1 MMVTR
6 FLKPAEWPRLAGT
19 EAEKLWP
26 TLDPQT
32 ARVLVVEDGIRIVGV
47 TVLMS
52 VLHADCVWIH
62 PDYRT
67 RVSVWRRLR
76 AAIEDSAD
84 AVYVAACLPVMQ
96 KFLAK
101 VAVRVP
107 GESFIWVLKQP
118 RSSV

>member
-1 MMVTR
+1 MVTR
-6 FLKPAEWPRLAGT
+6 FLTRVEWPRLVGT
-19 EAEKLWP
+19 EAEHLWP

-32 ARVLVVEDGIRIVGV
+32 ARVLVVEDGDRIVGV

-67 RVSVWRRLR
+67 KVSVWRRLR
-76 AAIEDSAD
+76 AAIEESAD
-84 AVYVAACLPVMQ
+84 AVYVAACVPVLQ
-96 KFLAK
+96 KFFAK
-101 VAVRVP
+101 VGVRVP
-107 GESFIWVLKQP
+107 GESFVWVLKQP